1 MAQVKREI
9 RRVIEAVDCGQT
21 ERGVGAVLFQ
31 GFNVLLKALETERR
45 IKETE
50 EIEARLEELEREIDL
65 EHRRVG
71 YG

>member
-1 MAQVKREI
+1 MAEVKREI
-9 RRVIEAVDCGQT
+9 RRVIEAVDSRQT
-21 ERGVGAVLFQ
+21 ERGIGAVLLQ

-50 EIEARLEELEREIDL
+50 EIGARLEELEREIDR